1 MSDQLELQMT
11 VLATELRSSRRE
23 AASALTAEHFLAPS
37 IDFLRYPELWSIL
50 GSRSGRILFKATMN
64 KTLLSKK

>member
-11 VLATELRSSRRE
+11 VLATELRSSRR